1 MQVAAD
7 QSLAP
12 TTIGADLCAIFIS
25 LELSR
30 STWLVTSLS
39 PGRGEKMS
47 KHSVAAGDIAGL
59 PGALFGDQEESVRAD
74 RKILPNRRHSRS
86 GVGRLLDSPCLSER
100 RN

>member
-1 MQVAAD
+1 MQDVAD
-7 QSLAP
+7 QSAAP

-39 PGRGEKMS
+39 PGGGEKMS
-47 KHSVAAGDIAGL
+47 KQSARDIAAL
-59 PGALFGDQEESVRAD
+59 AGALVSAQQEGVRAD
-74 RKILPNRRHSRS
+74 RKILPNRRRSRS
-86 GVGRLLDSPCLSER
+86 GAGWLLDSPCLAER

>member
-1 MQVAAD
+1 MHAAD

-39 PGRGEKMS
+39 PGGGEKMS
-47 KHSVAAGDIAGL
+47 KHSVSEAYPVVSGL
-59 PGALFGDQEESVRAD
+59 SRCSSSVRTAD
-74 RKILPNRRHSRS
+74 LRGLSRWMMS
-86 GVGRLLDSPCLSER
+86 Q
-100 RN
+100 